1 MINPEYMSVLFTDP
15 IGKILVGVALVMQL
29 AGFFWIRK
37 IVNIEI

>member
-1 MINPEYMSVLFTDP
+1 MLVLFTDP
-15 IGKILVGVALVMQL
+15 IGKMLVGIALTMQL

>member
-1 MINPEYMSVLFTDP
+1 MIVLFTDP
-15 IGKILVGVALVMQL
+15 IGKVLVGVALILQL